1 MDTLL
6 KRTILLP
13 DKTFGELYINN
24 KYFCDTLEPVDRGL
38 TKEMPI
44 NQIKAIKV
52 PNRTAIPTGKYNIS
66 YAIISPKYS
75 QIKWYYDYCQGKM
88 PRLLDVPAFDGVLV
102 HPGNFVG
109 DTQGCLLL
117 GKRNKD
123 QLVDSKKTWLDFMQ
137 IKPDTILITR

>member
-6 KRTILLP
+6 KRTTLLP

-38 TKEMPI
+38 TKVMSI

-52 PNRTAIPTGKYNIS
+52 PSKTAIPTGKYSIL
-66 YAIISPKYS
+66 YDIQSPKYS

-88 PRLLDVPAFDGVLV
+88 PRLLDVPGFDGVLV
-102 HPGNFVG
+102 HPGNFVS

-117 GKRNKD
+117 GKRNGD
-123 QLVDSKKTWLDFMQ
+123 QLIDSKKTWLDFMQ